1 MSSLGAAIGQEN
13 SVRSARGITIS
24 LLVLAEVGAA
34 VLIVHAVLEGIVCRR
49 RLGLLVV
56 GLGVSVA
63 ASGMTSLII
72 GT

>member
-1 MSSLGAAIGQEN
+1 MASLCAAVGQEDSVGAAG
-13 SVRSARGITIS
+13 GIAVA
-24 LLVLAEVGAA
+24 LLVLAKVGAT
-34 VLIVHAVLEGIVCRR
+34 VLVVHTVLEGVVRLR
-49 RLGLLVV
+49 GLGLLVV